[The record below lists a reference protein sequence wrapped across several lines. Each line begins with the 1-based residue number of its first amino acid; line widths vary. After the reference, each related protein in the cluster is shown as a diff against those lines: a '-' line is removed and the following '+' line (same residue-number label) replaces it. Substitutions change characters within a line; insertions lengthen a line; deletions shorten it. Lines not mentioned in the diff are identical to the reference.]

1 MTQALTDKNKEALTA
16 AIERIE
22 REGIT
27 IDPKQL
33 NDAKNALS
41 KMKWSLRSYIA
52 KVVISTLK
60 FHIMFQMHKN

>member
-1 MTQALTDKNKEALTA
+1 MTQALTDKNKEALTS

-41 KMKWSLRSYIA
+41 KMK
-52 KVVISTLK
+52 
-60 FHIMFQMHKN
+60 